1 VNSPPKRL
9 WRSPPGGRTQRPGKA
24 GSAAAAWRLHCV
36 RWACLLGWLGC
47 AAGATAQSVSLQGS
61 LGASKALLLI
71 DGQPQTLAVGASA
84 KGVTLH
90 RLGDGEAEVEV
101 SGQRRT
107 LRLGAAP
114 SRLGGGGAAP
124 GAGTAIVLPMGAG
137 GHFSAAGSINGKQVN
152 FLVDTGATSV
162 ALSQGEANR
171 IGLDW
176 KRGRPGLSHTANG
189 TVPVYAVN
197 LTSVRVG
204 DVEIANVAGV
214 VIPSDMPMVLL
225 GNSFLN
231 RFNMRRDN
239 DVMRLEK
246 KP

>member
-1 VNSPPKRL
+1 MLMRRFAL
-9 WRSPPGGRTQRPGKA
+9 ALLLA
-24 GSAAAAWRLHCV
+24 G
-36 RWACLLGWLGC
+36 WAV
-47 AAGATAQSVSLQGS
+47 AAGAQSVSLQGS
-61 LGASKALLLI
+61 MGSNKALLVI
-71 DGQPQTLAVGASA
+71 DGQPQMLAVGASA
-84 KGVTLH
+84 RGVTLR

-101 SGQRRT
+101 AGQRRT

-114 SRLGGGGAAP
+114 ARLGSGAAAT
-124 GAGTAIVLPMGAG
+124 GAGSAIVLPMGAG

-171 IGLDW
+171 IGLEW
-176 KRGRPGLSHTANG
+176 KRGRPGISQTANG

-204 DVEIANVAGV
+204 DVEIANVAAV
-214 VIPSDMPMVLL
+214 VVPSDMPMVLL

-239 DVMRLEK
+239 DVMRLDK
-246 KP
+246 IR

>member
-1 VNSPPKRL
+1 ML
-9 WRSPPGGRTQRPGKA
+9 CLPGLA
-24 GSAAAAWRLHCV
+24 V
-36 RWACLLGWLGC
+36 
-47 AAGATAQSVSLQGS
+47 AQSVSLQGS
-61 LGASKALLLI
+61 LGANKALLVI
-71 DGQPQTLAVGASA
+71 DGQPQTLAVGGSA
-84 KGVTLH
+84 RGVTLR

-101 SGQRRT
+101 GGQRRT

-137 GHFSAAGSINGKQVN
+137 GHFSTAGSINGKQVN

-162 ALSQGEANR
+162 ALSQSEANR

-176 KRGRPGLSHTANG
+176 KRGRPGMSHTANG

-197 LTSVRVG
+197 RTSVRVG

>member
-1 VNSPPKRL
+1 MR
-9 WRSPPGGRTQRPGKA
+9 GR
-24 GSAAAAWRLHCV
+24 AAPWLLAAL
-36 RWACLLGWLGC
+36 ATG
-47 AAGATAQSVSLQGS
+47 AAAQSVSLQGS
-61 LGASKALLLI
+61 MGADKALLVI

-84 KGVTLH
+84 RGVTLR
-90 RLGDGEAEVEV
+90 RLGDGEAEVDV
-101 SGQRRT
+101 AGQVRV

-114 SRLGGGGAAP
+114 ARLGSGAAAA
-124 GAGTAIVLPMGAG
+124 GAGSSIVLPMGAG
-137 GHFSAAGSINGKQVN
+137 GHFSGAGSINGKQVS

-162 ALSQGEANR
+162 ALSQSEANR
-171 IGLDW
+171 IGLEW
-176 KRGRPGLSHTANG
+176 KRGRPGLTQTANG
-189 TVPVYAVN
+189 TVPIYAIN

-204 DVEIANVAGV
+204 DVEIANVAAV
-214 VIPSDMPMVLL
+214 VLPSDMPVVLL

>member
-1 VNSPPKRL
+1 MR
-9 WRSPPGGRTQRPGKA
+9 R
-24 GSAAAAWRLHCV
+24 AAVTLVLAAM
-36 RWACLLGWLGC
+36 
-47 AAGATAQSVSLQGS
+47 AAGAAAQSVSLQGS
-61 LGASKALLLI
+61 MGAHKALLVI
-71 DGQPQTLAVGASA
+71 DGQPQMLAVGASA
-84 KGVTLH
+84 RGVTLR

-101 SGQRRT
+101 GGQVRL

-114 SRLGGGGAAP
+114 SRVGTGGGAAE
-124 GAGTAIVLPMGAG
+124 GSGSIVLPMGSG
-137 GHFSAAGSINGKQVN
+137 GHFSAAGTINGKQVT

-162 ALSQGEANR
+162 ALSQSEANR

-176 KRGRPGLSHTANG
+176 KRGRPGLTHTANG

-197 LTSVRVG
+197 LTSVRMG

-214 VIPSDMPMVLL
+214 VVPSDMPVVLL

>member
-1 VNSPPKRL
+1 MR
-9 WRSPPGGRTQRPGKA
+9 R
-24 GSAAAAWRLHCV
+24 AAVTLVLAAM
-36 RWACLLGWLGC
+36 
-47 AAGATAQSVSLQGS
+47 AAGAAAQSVSLQGS
-61 LGASKALLLI
+61 MGAHKALLVI
-71 DGQPQTLAVGASA
+71 DGQPQMLAVGASA
-84 KGVTLH
+84 RGVTLR

-101 SGQRRT
+101 GGQVRL

-114 SRLGGGGAAP
+114 SRVGTGGG
-124 GAGTAIVLPMGAG
+124 TAEGSGSIVLPMGSG
-137 GHFSAAGSINGKQVN
+137 GHFSAAGTINGKQVT

-162 ALSQGEANR
+162 ALSQSEANR

-176 KRGRPGLSHTANG
+176 KRGRPGLTHTANG

-214 VIPSDMPMVLL
+214 VVPSDMPVVLL